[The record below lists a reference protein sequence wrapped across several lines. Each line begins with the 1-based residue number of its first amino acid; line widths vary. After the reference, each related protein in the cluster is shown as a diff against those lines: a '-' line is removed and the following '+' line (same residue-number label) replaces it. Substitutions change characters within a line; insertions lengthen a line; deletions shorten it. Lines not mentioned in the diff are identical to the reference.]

1 MQERVTLWTVEL
13 APAATASFTLKKT
26 TTTTTMMMTFSPRKS
41 QAELFSSHLELI
53 SSRELSLYSSRSL
66 GETEENI

>member
-13 APAATASFTLKKT
+13 APAATASFTLKK